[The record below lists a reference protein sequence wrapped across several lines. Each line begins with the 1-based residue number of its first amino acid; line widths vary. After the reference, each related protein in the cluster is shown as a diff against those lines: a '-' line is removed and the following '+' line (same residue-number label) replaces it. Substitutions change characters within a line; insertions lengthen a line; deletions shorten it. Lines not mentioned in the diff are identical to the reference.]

1 VSSRCL
7 LVFDADPA
15 VHQLV
20 GGVLKRSGRSIQDVY
35 DRREALDCLRHTHC
49 DLVLAGQGRNDG
61 QDGIKLLRLVRSLQ
75 PEARVI
81 LAGSQDPTGVV
92 RAIRERAYSYFHK
105 PIAKGP
111 LSDIVQQALEAQ
123 ATWRDDIKVIS
134 ALPEWITLE
143 VRCKLEAAER
153 TTHFIREML
162 VDLPLM
168 VREDVGS
175 ACREL
180 IMNGIEHGGKSDPR
194 KRVRVSLLRTARSV
208 ICYVAD
214 PGRGFS
220 LDLLPHAAISNPE
233 DSPIRHV
240 EVRAEAGQRPGG
252 FGILM
257 TRNMVDDLLY
267 NERGNAALFVKYLPK
282 DRHKA

>member
-1 VSSRCL
+1 MSSRCL
-7 LVFDADPA
+7 LVFDADPD

-20 GGVLKRSGRSIQDVY
+20 GDVLKRSGRSIQDAY
-35 DRREALDCLRHTHC
+35 DRREAVDCLRHTHC
-49 DLVLAGQGRNDG
+49 DLVVAGSGRNDG
-61 QDGIKLLRLVRSLQ
+61 LDGFKLLRRVRSLQ

-81 LAGSQDPTGVV
+81 LTGNQDPGRVV

-105 PIAKGP
+105 PLAEAP
-111 LSDIVQQALEAQ
+111 LADMVQQALEAT

-134 ALPEWITLE
+134 ARPEWITLD

-153 TTHFIREML
+153 TTQFIREM
-162 VDLPLM
+162 VADLQPLT
-168 VREDVGS
+168 REDVTT

-180 IMNGIEHGGKSDPR
+180 LMNGIEHGGKSDPR
-194 KRVRVSLLRTARSV
+194 KRVRISLLRTSRS
-208 ICYVAD
+208 IMGYIAD

-220 LDLLPHAAISNPE
+220 LEQLPHAAISNPA
-233 DSPIRHV
+233 DSPTRHV
-240 EVRAEAGQRPGG
+240 DVRAEKGQRPGG

-267 NERGNAALFVKYLPK
+267 NERGNAALFVKYL
-282 DRHKA
+282 

>member
-7 LVFDADPA
+7 LVFDADPD

-20 GGVLKRSGRSIQDVY
+20 GDVLKRSGRSIQDAY
-35 DRREALDCLRHTHC
+35 DRREAVDCLRHTHC
-49 DLVLAGQGRNDG
+49 DLVVAGSGRNDG
-61 QDGIKLLRLVRSLQ
+61 LDGFKLLRRVRSLQ

-81 LAGSQDPTGVV
+81 LTGNQDPGRVV

-105 PIAKGP
+105 PLAEAP
-111 LSDIVQQALEAQ
+111 LADMVQQALEAT

-134 ALPEWITLE
+134 ARPEWITLD

-153 TTHFIREML
+153 TTQFIREM
-162 VDLPLM
+162 VADLQPLT
-168 VREDVGS
+168 REDVTT

-180 IMNGIEHGGKSDPR
+180 LMNGIEHGGKSDPR
-194 KRVRVSLLRTARSV
+194 KRVRISLLRTSRS
-208 ICYVAD
+208 IMGYIAD

-220 LDLLPHAAISNPE
+220 LEQLPHAAISNPA
-233 DSPIRHV
+233 DSPTRHV
-240 EVRAEAGQRPGG
+240 DVRAEKGQRPGG

-267 NERGNAALFVKYLPK
+267 NERGNAALFVKYL
-282 DRHKA
+282 